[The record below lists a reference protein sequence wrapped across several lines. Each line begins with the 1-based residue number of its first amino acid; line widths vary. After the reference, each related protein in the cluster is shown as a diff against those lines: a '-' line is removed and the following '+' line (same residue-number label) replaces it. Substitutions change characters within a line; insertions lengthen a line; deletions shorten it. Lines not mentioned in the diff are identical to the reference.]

1 LRNNQSTEEVK
12 TVKKIEAVIRPEKL
26 DAVKEALETA
36 GYPGMMLTRIE
47 GHGKQKGLM
56 QQFRG
61 RAYKVEMLPKY
72 KIEVICAEG
81 ECTKL
86 IEAVSGAART
96 GEVGD
101 GKIFVSDIADVMR
114 IRTGES
120 GETAI

>member
-1 LRNNQSTEEVK
+1 M
-12 TVKKIEAVIRPEKL
+12 KKIEAVIRPEKL
-26 DAVKEALETA
+26 DDVKQALEAA
-36 GYPGMMLTRIE
+36 GYPGLMLTRIE

-61 RAYKVEMLPKY
+61 RQYKVDMLPKY
-72 KIEVICAEG
+72 KIEVVCSDG

-86 IEAVSGAART
+86 AEAIMSAART

-101 GKIFVSDIADVMR
+101 GKIFMSDVSDVMR

-120 GETAI
+120 GEVAI

>member
-1 LRNNQSTEEVK
+1 M
-12 TVKKIEAVIRPEKL
+12 KKIEAVIRPEKL
-26 DAVKEALETA
+26 DAVKEALESA

-72 KIEVICAEG
+72 KIEVVCAG
-81 ECTKL
+81 DDCSKL
-86 IEAVSGAART
+86 TEAIAGAART
-96 GEVGD
+96 GDVGD
-101 GKIFVSDIADVMR
+101 GKIFVTDIADVMR

-120 GETAI
+120 GEVAI